1 MNCIVYVHDTPDIPI
16 YAQFNAVSHHCKRHG
31 YSICGK
37 VLDFQGNKFH
47 DAMNMLIADQSI
59 TALMLYDKDTVF
71 PKHEDYLF
79 FKIYCEKLG
88 KKLISCN

>member
-1 MNCIVYVHDTPDIPI
+1 MDCVIYVREHPTVSI
-16 YAQFNAVSHHCKRHG
+16 YQQFNGAATYAARHG
-31 YSICGK
+31 YSIKAK

-47 DAMNMLIADQSI
+47 EAVNKLIADHDINALIIYSKE
-59 TALMLYDKDTVF
+59 TAFDNSD
-71 PKHEDYLF
+71 DYLF